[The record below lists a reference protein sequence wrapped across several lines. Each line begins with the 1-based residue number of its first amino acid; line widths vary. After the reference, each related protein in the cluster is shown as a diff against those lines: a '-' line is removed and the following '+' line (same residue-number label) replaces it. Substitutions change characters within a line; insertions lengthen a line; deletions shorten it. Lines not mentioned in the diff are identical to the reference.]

1 MIKLGGI
8 FDLEAKEAYLSNL
21 KEKIADPSLWDNNK
35 KTTSLMKEI
44 SLCEKDINLRKKLS
58 EKANDIKI
66 IFEFFNDDQI
76 DEKEFQDET
85 RQLAKQLA
93 HLGNML
99 ESLSK

>member
-44 SLCEKDINLRKKLS
+44 SLCEKDINLRKKLFDRILT
-58 EKANDIKI
+58 KDNHIAANVDTSQNELSIMLAEIKRNTKSKNDSCL
-66 IFEFFNDDQI
+66 IF
-76 DEKEFQDET
+76 
-85 RQLAKQLA
+85 L
-93 HLGNML
+93 
-99 ESLSK
+99 SL